1 MAVTP
6 NSDSTTKNTK
16 SKLGLTLAPAA
27 NVYPISYVEDT
38 WDVVTNES
46 ADAAMRALMGS
57 AGQFDQHKINKA
69 LAESSGSSTLGES
82 VTAATSVGGIVS
94 GDTLGASTTFAQ
106 FVKKLLIPY
115 INPSATLSLTITGN
129 KLREVG
135 DDVSSVTMSVAVT
148 KGTSDVSSVDFYVNN
163 TLEQSTTSGVAS
175 GGTFTYTYSTTVS
188 TDTTFK
194 VIVTDSENKTT
205 TSNMEKI
212 EFVNPVYYGVS
223 STSTVSDIT
232 SLTKDVVKKSGIS
245 SYTFKQVNQY
255 AVFAYDNNYGEL
267 SEIRE
272 GSTDYNVISGW
283 THSTSNGYYIYIENV
298 PHTNSSDGTDGGETY
313 TFKF

>member
-1 MAVTP
+1 MGYLKDIIYLTKAQYDTLYNTGTVTI
-6 NSDSTTKNTK
+6 DGTTLTYNEDNIYFVPET
-16 SKLGLTLAPAA
+16 SSSEAELGVA
-27 NVYPISYVEDT
+27 I
-38 WDVVTNES
+38 
-46 ADAAMRALMGS
+46 
-57 AGQFDQHKINKA
+57 
-69 LAESSGSSTLGES
+69 
-82 VTAATSVGGIVS
+82 TATQTVGGIES

-115 INPSATLSLTITGN
+115 VNPSATLSLTITGE

-135 DDVSSVTMSVAVT
+135 DDVSSVTMSVAVV

-194 VIVTDSENKTT
+194 VVVTDSENKTT
-205 TSNMEKI
+205 TSNIEKI

-255 AVFAYDNNYGEL
+255 AVIAYDNNYGEL
-267 SEIRE
+267 SKIIE
-272 GSTDYNVISGW
+272 GSTSYDVISGW